1 MLSFITTLFWFVI
14 ALGVLITIHEFGHF
28 WVARIS
34 GVKVLR
40 FSIGFGKPLLKR
52 IGKKDGT
59 EYVLAG
65 IPLGGYVKML
75 DEREGE
81 VPPEEAHRAFNR
93 QSLPIRTA
101 IVAAGPVF
109 NLLFAVFAFWVLGVS
124 GEIGSKP
131 LVGEV
136 EPQSIAARAGMM
148 AGDRFVSIDGERTP
162 TWESVVYG
170 LLGAAV
176 SDDPVKVS
184 VSQPDQSP
192 REVELLLSGLLK
204 STQQP
209 EVLKHLGIEPQRPRL
224 PPVFGKLVPHEP
236 AADAG
241 IQVGDRLLGVNGET
255 VSDWMTW
262 VRFVRDHPA
271 QLLHLK
277 IQRGGEVLPLELVTA
292 EVKQGDKV
300 IGRIGAAP
308 RVPDGFMDDYRVKV
322 QYGPI
327 EALQRA
333 VVKTWDMSVLMLK
346 VMGRMLTGQASI
358 QNLSGPIS
366 IAQAAGDTA
375 SIGLDYFLKFLAVV
389 SISLGVLNLLP
400 IPVLD
405 GGHLLMFL
413 IEAVKGSAVSET
425 AMLIGQKIG
434 IALLLSLMVVA
445 FYVDLSRVFG

>member
-1 MLSFITTLFWFVI
+1 MLSFVTTLFWFVV
-14 ALGVLITIHEFGHF
+14 ALGVLITIHEYGHF
-28 WVARIS
+28 LVARVS

-40 FSIGFGKPLLKR
+40 FSIGFGRPLFSWR
-52 IGKKDGT
+52 GRKDDT
-59 EYVLAG
+59 EYVIAG

-81 VPPEEAHRAFNR
+81 VAPEEAHRAFNR
-93 QSLPIRTA
+93 QSLPVRGA
-101 IVAAGPVF
+101 IVAAGPLF
-109 NLLFAVFAFWVLGVS
+109 NLLFAILAFWVLGMS
-124 GEIGSKP
+124 GETGSRP
-131 LVGEV
+131 LVGAVV
-136 EPQSIAARAGMM
+136 EDGIAARAGVR
-148 AGDRFVSIDGERTP
+148 AGDLFVSVDGEPTP

-170 LLGAAV
+170 LLDGAV
-176 SDDPVKVS
+176 SDDAVPVRVR
-184 VSQPDQSP
+184 QPGRPP
-192 REVELLLSGLLK
+192 RELRLALSGLLK
-204 STQQP
+204 SAQRP
-209 EVLKHLGIEPQRPRL
+209 ELLEHLGIEPKQPKL
-224 PPVFGKLVPHEP
+224 PPIFGRLVDGEP
-236 AADAG
+236 AAEAG
-241 IQVGDRLLGVNGET
+241 LRAGDRLLSVDGQPIG
-255 VSDWMTW
+255 DWMTW
-262 VRFVRDHPA
+262 VEFVRAHPG

-277 IQRGGEVLPLELVTA
+277 VDRAGAVVPVELVTA
-292 EVKQGDKV
+292 RVEKNGEV

-308 RVPDGFMDDYRVKV
+308 EVPAGFLDDFRVKV
-322 QYGPI
+322 RYGPL

-400 IPVLD
+400 IPILD

-413 IEAVKGSAVSET
+413 IEAIKGSAVSES
-425 AMLIGQKIG
+425 AMLLGQKIG
-434 IALLLSLMVVA
+434 IVLLLSLMVVA